1 MRRWC
6 SPPRRR
12 LAKSSPFQEKLTLT
26 GFCLKVIPK
35 LGLSM
40 HARHPQAG
48 RKPHNHPLVLSF
60 AYRTHART
68 FAIPRLA
75 AIIVFLLIP
84 IAAVLYLA
92 ATCYLI
98 FHDDVLAGLMQRQ
111 ASLQYAYENRIA
123 ALQRDVEN
131 ANQRAANDAA
141 GFAERLRGLSQ
152 RQALIESRTALL
164 ATFAAEVR
172 QMRRPAADTD
182 LSGETRDPMPTAAVS
197 SAPADAP
204 TPNPPRDGKPH
215 PAGFDLRLE
224 DGNHPTVLPFSTS
237 DAEPQRDD
245 SGQSPDGQAQDL
257 AARYAQTDAADLAL
271 LASFERPADRLT
283 RQVDETLATIGLS
296 PNRFRTIAHA
306 AHRHAADGVGG
317 PFVPLPALA
326 DGSAFARAA
335 THLQNAL
342 ATATDVAAILPHIP
356 LKAPL
361 RGKLEVTSPF
371 GPRLDPFFGRPAL
384 HTGVDLHG
392 AFGDCVRATAPG
404 RVTFAGAMGGYG
416 NLVEI
421 DSGNGLATRYAHLS
435 SIDVVQGQSVAAGT
449 IVGHIGETGR
459 ATGPHL
465 HYEVRIDGEPV
476 DPERFLRAG
485 QTLAADLAL

>member
-1 MRRWC
+1 
-6 SPPRRR
+6 
-12 LAKSSPFQEKLTLT
+12 LAKSPPLQGKLTLT
-26 GFCLKVIPK
+26 EFYLKVIPK

-60 AYRTHART
+60 AYRRHART

-84 IAAVLYLA
+84 IAALLYLA

-141 GFAERLRGLSQ
+141 GFAERLHGLSQ

-164 ATFAAEVR
+164 ATFATEVR

-182 LSGETRDPMPTAAVS
+182 LSGETRDPTPTAAVS
-197 SAPADAP
+197 SAPADAA

-215 PAGFDLRLE
+215 PTGFDLRLE

-237 DAEPQRDD
+237 DAEPLRDD
-245 SGQSPDGQAQDL
+245 SAQSPNGLAQDL
-257 AARYAQTDAADLAL
+257 AQDLTARYAQTDAADLAL
-271 LASFERPADRLT
+271 LAKFERPADRLT
-283 RQVDETLATIGLS
+283 RRVDETLATIGLS
-296 PNRFRTIAHA
+296 SSRFRTIAHA
-306 AHRHAADGVGG
+306 AHRDTAEGIGG

-361 RGKLEVTSPF
+361 PGKLEVTSPF

-421 DSGNGLATRYAHLS
+421 DSGNGLATRYAHLA
-435 SIDVVQGQSVAAGT
+435 SIDVVQGESVAAGA

>member
-1 MRRWC
+1 
-6 SPPRRR
+6 
-12 LAKSSPFQEKLTLT
+12 
-26 GFCLKVIPK
+26 

-40 HARHPQAG
+40 YARHPQAG
-48 RKPHNHPLVLSF
+48 RKPHNHRLVLSF

-68 FAIPRLA
+68 FTIPRLA
-75 AIIVFLLIP
+75 AIVVFLLIP

-123 ALQRDVEN
+123 ALRRDVEN
-131 ANQRAANDAA
+131 ANQRAANEAA

-152 RQALIESRTALL
+152 RQAQIESRTALL

-172 QMRRPAADTD
+172 QMRPSTADAD
-182 LSGETRDPMPTAAVS
+182 MSGDTLDPTPTAAVR
-197 SAPADAP
+197 SAPADTT

-224 DGNHPTVLPFSTS
+224 DGSHPTPLPFSTS
-237 DAEPQRDD
+237 DAAPVRDAAAP
-245 SGQSPDGQAQDL
+245 SPDDLAQDL
-257 AARYAQTDAADLAL
+257 AARYGQTNAADLAL

-283 RQVDETLATIGLS
+283 RRVGETLATIGLS
-296 PNRFRTIAHA
+296 PSRFRTVVPAS
-306 AHRHAADGVGG
+306 HRDTAEGIGG
-317 PFVPLPALA
+317 PFVPLAALS
-326 DGSAFARAA
+326 DGSAFAGAA

-342 ATATDVAAILPHIP
+342 ATATDFAAILPHIP

-361 RGKLEVTSPF
+361 PGKLEVTSPF

-435 SIDVVQGQSVAAGT
+435 SIDVMQGQSLATGA

-476 DPERFLRAG
+476 DPELFLRAG